1 MRHEGHTALADTG
14 QESELLREIE
24 ACEVRLRFLTVG
36 RDRGRADEFVRELLE
51 RRDAA
56 TQRLFDLRRGPAQP

>member
-1 MRHEGHTALADTG
+1 MRHLGDTALADTG
-14 QESELLREIE
+14 QEAELLREIE

-36 RDRGRADEFVRELLE
+36 RDKGRADEFVHEMLG

-56 TQRLFDLRRGPAQP
+56 MQRLSDLRRG